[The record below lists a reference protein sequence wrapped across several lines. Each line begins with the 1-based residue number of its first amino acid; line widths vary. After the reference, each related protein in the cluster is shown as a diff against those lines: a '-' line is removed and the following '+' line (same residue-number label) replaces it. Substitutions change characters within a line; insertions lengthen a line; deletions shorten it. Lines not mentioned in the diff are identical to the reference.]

1 MEKFMHLISL
11 TIQIHFQYK
20 SDFIWRN
27 IIALLHYI
35 YLVLCIYF
43 KTSLIFKNL
52 LFVFE
57 AYHLHSKTCHL
68 YSKLVTCNWQSLM
81 YRKICHLYLKTC
93 QSIFFNVL
101 FILHNLV
108 IGMHAILM
116 GCFVVVCMQ
125 QTFPLNLRWIRE
137 YLIDRACT

>member
-68 YSKLVTCNWQSLM
+68 HSKLVTCNWQSLM
-81 YRKICHLYLKTC
+81 FKKYVIYIWKHVNHFSLTCCLYY
-93 QSIFFNVL
+93 I
-101 FILHNLV
+101 ILSL
-108 IGMHAILM
+108 
-116 GCFVVVCMQ
+116 VCMQ
-125 QTFPLNLRWIRE
+125 FLWDVL
-137 YLIDRACT
+137 LLFVCDRHFL

>member
-1 MEKFMHLISL
+1 MEKFMHLIL
-11 TIQIHFQYK
+11 LLILIHFQYK

-35 YLVLCIYF
+35 YI
-43 KTSLIFKNL
+43 
-52 LFVFE
+52 LFYVFILKHHW
-57 AYHLHSKTCHL
+57 YLKTCFSYLKPIINIRKHVICIL
-68 YSKLVTCNWQSLM
+68 TLLLVIDNLWCLEI
-81 YRKICHLYLKTC
+81 RHLYLKTC
-93 QSIFFNVL
+93 QSFFFNVL

-116 GCFVVVCMQ
+116 GCFVVVCMR